1 MSAKLHEAAAA
12 PLLADDK
19 CKAVITFA
27 SKETEEVAQNVLRLD
42 DSAFRGVHKVVDSSA
57 DESPG

>member
-1 MSAKLHEAAAA
+1 MRVILCLILCPA
-12 PLLADDK
+12 DK

>member
-1 MSAKLHEAAAA
+1 MRVILC
-12 PLLADDK
+12 PTDK